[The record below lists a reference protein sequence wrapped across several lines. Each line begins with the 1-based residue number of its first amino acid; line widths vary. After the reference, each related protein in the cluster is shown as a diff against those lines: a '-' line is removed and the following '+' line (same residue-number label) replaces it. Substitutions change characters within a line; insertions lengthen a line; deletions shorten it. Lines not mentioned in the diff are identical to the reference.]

1 MPPNLTMRFK
11 SDLLVRVR
19 GNLQMRDIILKKT
32 KPEELMEGRN
42 MTAVDEI
49 EKGSQLSFMHGA
61 KNLVEPLASAIMAKM
76 LLSDAETQQTIRDLT
91 TLVDRVESSNATTF
105 NSCVVLHDAFFKWS
119 QQYHGK
125 TEADLGSMF
134 EGASEAGRST
144 VDDLAAESEN
154 NSVHSTKIF
163 GTREEYHP
171 TPKKVLP
178 SSVDETEPAPT
189 PKIRKKAKK

>member
-1 MPPNLTMRFK
+1 M
-11 SDLLVRVR
+11 
-19 GNLQMRDIILKKT
+19 
-32 KPEELMEGRN
+32 
-42 MTAVDEI
+42 
-49 EKGSQLSFMHGA
+49 
-61 KNLVEPLASAIMAKM
+61 
-76 LLSDAETQQTIRDLT
+76 
-91 TLVDRVESSNATTF
+91 
-105 NSCVVLHDAFFKWS
+105 LHDAFFKWS

-163 GTREEYHP
+163 GTREEYQP

-189 PKIRKKAKK
+189 PKIRKKVRK